1 MKRLIS
7 LTFLLLQVSA
17 YPLKAQETLVLTLE
31 QAINIALNKSYRV
44 KSYQEKK
51 LAMQHSFRYW
61 EAMFKPRL
69 DFSLYAPSWTENV
82 SPIQRVDGLPVYN
95 SVGSMQYSGNLKFTY
110 TLPTGGN
117 LALNSMMYRD
127 NLKTVLALQD
137 YETLRSRKAQS
148 SFSLS
153 FEQPIL
159 TKNKLKESL
168 EEASLQYEKVSNEFS
183 RRQLDIIYQVTE
195 SFYALY
201 RATRAVEIAGEKL
214 KNSEEAYRIAKLKGE
229 AGRIPEGDVLIAEVA
244 AAQNR
249 AELSESEGKLERAK
263 DVLKQLIG
271 LDLYDE
277 IQIITDLRYGAFA
290 INEGEA
296 IEKALRHRLEIYETE
311 LDIKLQKI
319 GLDRAKRIREIS
331 GKITAYYDVTGV
343 SSIEHGSTTDLFRSS
358 FKNFV
363 DRPPNRGITLTFSYP
378 IFDWGRGRERVQ
390 REMASLREAQLSLDD
405 VKTTVIR
412 EVRDIVRSVEE
423 TMNRLI
429 IHEKNQQLAQ
439 KSYEISRMRFENG
452 NITSQELGTEQERLA
467 ATQLDY
473 LNAYITYQLALA
485 DLKRKTL
492 WDFKNNRSYQVEE
505 EYFQAKE

>member
-1 MKRLIS
+1 MKKMIV
-7 LTFLLLQVSA
+7 LTFLILQVSA
-17 YPLKAQETLVLTLE
+17 YPSKAQETLVLTLDR
-31 QAINIALNKSYRV
+31 AINIALNKSYTV

-61 EAMFKPRL
+61 EAMFKPRM

-95 SVGSMQYSGNLKFTY
+95 SIGSMQYSGNLKFTY

-117 LALNSMMYRD
+117 LALNSMLYRD

-137 YETLRSRKAQS
+137 YETLRIRKAQS

-159 TKNKLKESL
+159 TGNQLKESL
-168 EEASLQYEKVSNEFS
+168 EEARLQYEKMSNEFS
-183 RRQLDIIYQVTE
+183 RRRLDIIYQVTE
-195 SFYALY
+195 SFYAVY
-201 RATRAVEIAGEKL
+201 RTTREVEIAGEKL

-229 AGRIPEGDVLIAEVA
+229 AGRIPEGDMLIAEVA

-249 AELSESEGKLERAK
+249 AALSESDGKLERAK

-271 LDLYDE
+271 LELYDL
-277 IQIITDLRYGAFA
+277 IQIETDLRYDTFKIDQDG
-290 INEGEA
+290 A
-296 IEKALRHRLEIYETE
+296 IEKALRYRLEVYENE
-311 LDIKLQKI
+311 LDVKLQEI
-319 GLDRAKRIREIS
+319 GLDRAERIRELS
-331 GKITAYYDVTGV
+331 GKISAYYDVTGV
-343 SSIEHGSTTDLFRSS
+343 STIEHGSTAELFRSS
-358 FKNFV
+358 FNNFV
-363 DRPPNRGITLTFSYP
+363 DRPPNRGVTLTFSYP

-405 VKTTVIR
+405 IQTTIIR

-473 LNAYITYQLALA
+473 LNAYITYQLAIA

-492 WDFKNNRSYQVEE
+492 WDFKNNSSYLVEE
-505 EYFQAKE
+505 AYFQTKE

>member
-1 MKRLIS
+1 MKKMIV
-7 LTFLLLQVSA
+7 LTFLILQVSA
-17 YPLKAQETLVLTLE
+17 YPSKAQETLVLTLDR
-31 QAINIALNKSYRV
+31 AINIALSKSYTV

-61 EAMFKPRL
+61 EAMFKPRM

-95 SVGSMQYSGNLKFTY
+95 SIGSMQYSGNLKFTY

-117 LALNSMMYRD
+117 LALNSMLYRD

-137 YETLRSRKAQS
+137 YETLRIRKAQS

-159 TKNKLKESL
+159 TGNQLKESL
-168 EEASLQYEKVSNEFS
+168 EEARLQYEKMSNEFS
-183 RRQLDIIYQVTE
+183 RRRLDIIYQVTE
-195 SFYALY
+195 SFYAVY
-201 RATRAVEIAGEKL
+201 RTTREVEIAGEKL

-229 AGRIPEGDVLIAEVA
+229 AGRIPEGDMLIAEVA

-249 AELSESEGKLERAK
+249 AALSESDGKLERAK

-271 LDLYDE
+271 LELYDL
-277 IQIITDLRYGAFA
+277 IQIETDLRYDTFKIDQDGA
-290 INEGEA
+290 IG
-296 IEKALRHRLEIYETE
+296 KALRYRLEVYENE
-311 LDIKLQKI
+311 LDVKLQEI
-319 GLDRAKRIREIS
+319 GLDRAERIRELS
-331 GKITAYYDVTGV
+331 GKISAYYDVTGV
-343 SSIEHGSTTDLFRSS
+343 STIEHGSTAELFRSS
-358 FKNFV
+358 FNNFV
-363 DRPPNRGITLTFSYP
+363 DRPPNRGVTLTFSYP

-405 VKTTVIR
+405 IQTTIIR

-473 LNAYITYQLALA
+473 LNAYITYQLAIA

-492 WDFKNNRSYQVEE
+492 WDFKNNSSYLVEE
-505 EYFQAKE
+505 AYFQTKE